1 MIEKTCYI
9 LFLFLALTAIES
21 IAQKPITSQ
30 SMLQTKPVLSENA
43 YSDMGPFLVEGILY
57 FASQKQIDKKTPLP
71 FFDIYATP
79 MHNSDLSHTPANKSL
94 QLSTPLHDG
103 QASYCEKTKE
113 LYITT
118 SDNNNAFKKRKH
130 SGSTHIPLKI
140 VIYRFNNNNWEY
152 FMDFPFNV
160 KHSTVAHPAINSNGD
175 TLVFASNQP
184 GGYGLS
190 DLYMSVRQNGEWQK
204 PVNLGPKINNKKR
217 QITPFIDGGKLYY
230 TTDDYQKK
238 GKLNIYVSNLSQ
250 SAVATPQRLPHPFNT
265 KRDDFG
271 FCVHPNQQVAYL
283 VSNRGKKNK
292 HKPQIFQL
300 KTNSFAFKHTPNNS
314 AQMWI
319 DEQMQ
324 QMTLY
329 IDSTLRLMNQNDLLP
344 KNVALSTRCQLT
356 DTTNI
361 PDLKVSIAYNL
372 LNDSVFMGKNSYSLS
387 KYLIEESNIAL
398 ALAGTLEECCKRIF
412 EKIEPQNKKIS
423 FDFYNS
429 SDFFNIIDSTFYKG
443 EFGDSI
449 EAINIADHNFETPI
463 VAHETIIDNQQ
474 LVFLRA
480 YAFKHFLTQKVAL
493 PENTQNNYT
502 YHLIDV
508 EEMKQTKE
516 WIKVEFTIE
525 NAFANY

>member
-1 MIEKTCYI
+1 MIERTCHI
-9 LFLFLALTAIES
+9 FFLFFVLTS
-21 IAQKPITSQ
+21 IVSEAQKPITAQ
-30 SMLQTKPVLSENA
+30 SMLQAKPVLSENA

-57 FASQKQIDKKTPLP
+57 FASQKQIDKKTVLP
-71 FFDIYATP
+71 FFDIYSTP
-79 MHNSDLSHTPANKSL
+79 MHNSDLNITTANKSL

-113 LYITT
+113 LFITT
-118 SDNNNAFKKRKH
+118 SDKSNAFKKRKL

-152 FMDFPFNV
+152 FMDFPYNV
-160 KHSTVAHPAINSNGD
+160 KHSTVAHPAINSSGD

-217 QITPFIDGGKLYY
+217 QITPFIDAGKLYY
-230 TTDDYQKK
+230 STDDYQKK

-250 SAVATPQRLPHPFNT
+250 HANQTPQRLPHPFNT

-271 FCVHPNQQVAYL
+271 LCLHPNQKVAYL

-300 KTNSFAFKHTPNNS
+300 KTSNFEFKHTPTDS

-319 DEQMQ
+319 DNQMQ
-324 QMTLY
+324 QMALY
-329 IDSTLRLMNQNDLLP
+329 IDSTLKQMNQNDLLP

-361 PDLKVSIAYNL
+361 PDLKVSIAYKL

-398 ALAGTLEECCKRIF
+398 ALAGTLEECFNRVV
-412 EKIEPQNKKIS
+412 EKVEPGDKKIS
-423 FDFYNS
+423 FDIYNS
-429 SDFFNIIDSTFYKG
+429 SDFFNIVDSTFYKG
-443 EFGDSI
+443 EFGDTI
-449 EAINIADHNFETPI
+449 VPLNVVDHYFDEPIIAN
-463 VAHETIIDNQQ
+463 ETIIDSEQ

-480 YAFKHFLTQKVAL
+480 YAFKHFLGQKMPFL
-493 PENTQNNYT
+493 ENSESYYT
-502 YHLIDV
+502 YHLINA
-508 EEMKQTKE
+508 EEMKQAKE
-516 WIKVEFTIE
+516 WIKVEFSIE